1 MAKKKAAS
9 KKRGNPVTRYL
20 REMIAELRKVSWPS
34 RQEATQLTLIVLVVV
49 TVMSVFLGTLDLIFA
64 RFMSFLLSLF

>member
-9 KKRGNPVTRYL
+9 KKKGNPFTRYF

-49 TVMSVFLGTLDLIFA
+49 SVMSVFLGTLDLVFA
-64 RFMSFLLSLF
+64 RFMGFLLNLF